1 MQSYMPKLMWA
12 VILSIFKNLL
22 LVYWNNTCEKMAC
35 VHLVS
40 FAVAKPAAP
49 FDDIVERKVIA
60 LSHPIPIASRLHQTR
75 FERQVAS
82 LLLPD
87 AVGVVE
93 SAAIVPA
100 VCPGT
105 T

>member
-1 MQSYMPKLMWA
+1 MWA
-12 VILSIFKNLL
+12 AISYPYSKTCYWYLKNA
-22 LVYWNNTCEKMAC
+22 CEKMAC

-40 FAVAKPAAP
+40 FALAKPAAP